1 MPPFQFSSA
10 DLLVNIYEVEI
21 NNESKLATLSRSY
34 LNRLYVSTLKKQ
46 SMVCNEVVLDTSKAK
61 KAQFLSFEA

>member
-34 LNRLYVSTLKKQ
+34 LNRLHVSTLKKQ
-46 SMVCNEVVLDTSKAK
+46 SMVCNEIVLDTSKAK